1 MGGMGIGYEIIRKL
15 DNGEVV
21 VVTSLSSRTE
31 ADALLETLNQRW
43 PAKYVILESGEDSKA
58 DLKFGQKLKHL
69 LHW

>member
-1 MGGMGIGYEIIRKL
+1 MATVYEIIRKL

-21 VVTSLSSRTE
+21 VVASRCNRAE
-31 ADALLETLNQRW
+31 ADALVRSLNERW
-43 PAKYVILESGEDSKA
+43 PAKYVILESGEDEKA